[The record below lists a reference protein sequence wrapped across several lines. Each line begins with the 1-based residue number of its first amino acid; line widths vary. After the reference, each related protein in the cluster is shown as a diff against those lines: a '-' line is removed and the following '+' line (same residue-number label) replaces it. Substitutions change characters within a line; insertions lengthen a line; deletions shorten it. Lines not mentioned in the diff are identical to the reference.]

1 MKQFFKFM
9 FASMLGTFLTL
20 LILSFILVGIIAG
33 IVASTSSNQ
42 VVIEDNTLLQLKL
55 NNNIMDRAPK
65 LPLFSGFNM
74 PEKYIGLN
82 DLLDN
87 LKKAQKDDNIKGILL
102 DLSEVPAGVTTVSEI
117 REGLIDFKKSG
128 KFIWAYSEGYT
139 QKSYYLA
146 STADKVFLNPQG
158 GMLFKG
164 LNAEVVFLKG
174 LLEKLDIKMQVI
186 RHGKF
191 KAATEPLF
199 LDKMSPENREQ
210 ITRVIYGVWDK
221 MLNDIA
227 ESRSI
232 SKQDLNLLADSLKI
246 ETPEDA
252 LKFKL
257 VDQLAYKDEL
267 IKELKQKLGLE
278 DKAKI
283 RYVNHENYTKVQDRN
298 KTKTAKHKIAL
309 IYAQGSIAGGE
320 GDDQSIG
327 SERISKAIRKAR
339 EDEKVK
345 AIVFRV
351 NSGGGSALASDV
363 IWREID
369 LARQVKPVI
378 ASFGDV
384 AASGGYYVACAATKI
399 LAHPTCITGSIGVFG
414 VIPNFQG
421 LFNKKLG
428 ITFDNAGT
436 NKNSDYIPVM
446 KPLSPYQTMMLQR
459 DVDHIYDVFTTKVA
473 EGRKLTK
480 THVDSIGQGR
490 IWIGNDAKEIGLVDD
505 FGGLTK
511 AISLAAEL
519 ADIKDYRLVSLP
531 EQKDP
536 LQQIIDEIMG
546 NSPSSRLQQL
556 LGADYQLYHY
566 LKEIREMKGVQA
578 RTLLELD
585 IR

>member
-9 FASMLGTFLTL
+9 FASMLGTFLTIL
-20 LILSFILVGIIAG
+20 VLSFIMIGIIAG
-33 IVASTSSNQ
+33 IVASASSEQ
-42 VVIEDNTLLQLKL
+42 VVIEENTLLQMKI
-55 NNNIMDRAPK
+55 NTNISDRAPK
-65 LPLFSGFNM
+65 LPIFSGFSM
-74 PEKYIGLN
+74 PEKSTGLN
-82 DLLDN
+82 DILDN
-87 LKKAQKDDNIKGILL
+87 LKKAQKDDNIKGIYL
-102 DLSEVPAGVTTVSEI
+102 DLSDIPAGISTIDEI
-117 REGLIDFKKSG
+117 REGLLDFKKSG

-146 STADKVFLNPQG
+146 SAADKIFLNPQG

-164 LNAEVVFLKG
+164 LNSEMTFLKG
-174 LLEKLDIKMQVI
+174 MLEKLDIKMQII

-199 LDKMSPENREQ
+199 LDKMSAENRQQ
-210 ITRVIYGVWDK
+210 ITEILNDLWDK
-221 MLNDIA
+221 ILSGIA
-227 ESRSI
+227 ESRGI
-232 SKQDLNLLADSLKI
+232 SKQELNLLADSLKI

-252 LKFKL
+252 LKYKL
-257 VDQLAYKDEL
+257 VDQLVYKDEL
-267 IKELKQKLGLE
+267 IKELKKQLKLDE
-278 DKAKI
+278 KAKPKYI
-283 RYVNHENYTKVQDRN
+283 SMEDYTKVLDPD
-298 KTKTAKHKIAL
+298 KTKSRKNKIAI

-339 EDEKVK
+339 EDDKVK

-369 LARQVKPVI
+369 LARQVKPVV

-399 LAHPTCITGSIGVFG
+399 LAPPTCITGSIGVFG

-428 ITFDNAGT
+428 ITFDAAGT

-446 KPLSPYQTMMLQR
+446 KPLSPYQTMMIQR

-490 IWIGNDAKEIGLVDD
+490 VWSGSDAKRLGLIDD
-505 FGGLTK
+505 FGGLTQAVK
-511 AISLAAEL
+511 LAAEL
-519 ADIKDYRLVSLP
+519 AKIEDYRLLSLP

-536 LQQIIDEIMG
+536 FQQIIDELMG
-546 NSPSSRLQQL
+546 TSPSSRLQEY
-556 LGADYQLYHY
+556 LGEDYQLYQY
-566 LKEIREMKGVQA
+566 VKEIREMKGVQA
-578 RTLLELD
+578 RMLVDFTIE
-585 IR
+585 